1 MSDET
6 TATTTSGTTTDAT
19 ASADTT
25 STTQTEQVTTTTQA
39 TETKTDEQTASADAK
54 VQTGPPEKYDLK
66 APEGVTFAPE
76 SLAAF
81 EKEAKALK
89 MTQEDAQA
97 YLNARFESV
106 KAEREAGEKAQVEAF
121 KATNEGWI
129 NELKA
134 DPDFGGAN
142 FEKSQGR
149 INAVRDKYGNEATKE
164 LFEQIGNHPG
174 LCKMLAAMGADLEQD
189 RFVKGNTPPKQEAGP
204 RSMYP
209 NSPELK

>member
-1 MSDET
+1 MSDEPIP
-6 TATTTSGTTTDAT
+6 APVSVEPPAPEPVPAPPAPEPPKPDGDG
-19 ASADTT
+19 
-25 STTQTEQVTTTTQA
+25 QTP
-39 TETKTDEQTASADAK
+39 KGDAK
-54 VQTGPPEKYDLK
+54 PAEPVVPEKYDLK
-66 APEGVTFAPE
+66 PPEGVTFAPE

-106 KAEREAGEKAQVEAF
+106 KAEREASEKAQVEAF

-142 FEKSQGR
+142 FEKSQSR
-149 INAVRDKYGNEATKE
+149 INAVREKYGNEATKE

-189 RFVKGNTPPKQEAGP
+189 HFVKGNTPPKQEAGP
-204 RSMYP
+204 KVMYA